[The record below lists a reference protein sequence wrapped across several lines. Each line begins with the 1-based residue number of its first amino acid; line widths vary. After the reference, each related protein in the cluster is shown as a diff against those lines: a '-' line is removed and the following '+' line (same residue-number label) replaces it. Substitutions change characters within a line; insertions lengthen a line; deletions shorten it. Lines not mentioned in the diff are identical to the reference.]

1 MFAPD
6 SLRLVILKRS
16 GFSLILRKSQ
26 NISFT
31 WLEIHEYSVSF
42 LLSNVEEPL
51 NHQITNEMPR
61 DLWRMTPLHIA
72 CQEGHH
78 EVVMVLECHLSA
90 EDIRAKDMEENTV
103 LHLACEGGKKN
114 IVQLL
119 LDKGALNN
127 VKNAR
132 GEAPIHLAARDG
144 YKDIVKLLLEED
156 GIVDTLQDNGGFTPL
171 HHAARN
177 NQEKVIEFL
186 CER

>member
-1 MFAPD
+1 
-6 SLRLVILKRS
+6 
-16 GFSLILRKSQ
+16 
-26 NISFT
+26 
-31 WLEIHEYSVSF
+31 
-42 LLSNVEEPL
+42 
-51 NHQITNEMPR
+51 
-61 DLWRMTPLHIA
+61 
-72 CQEGHH
+72 
-78 EVVMVLECHLSA
+78 
-90 EDIRAKDMEENTV
+90 MEENTA

-119 LDKGALNN
+119 LDKGELNN
-127 VKNAR
+127 VKNVR

-156 GIVDTLQDNGGFTPL
+156 DIVDTLQDNGGFTPL